1 MPRFTFVDVPLSKT
15 SKQMEILLSKGK
27 IRFRDRIYNLSDYR
41 DKYDSMDEGDF
52 YDFMEK
58 IYEED
63 RAMSDRKI
71 ASDIRQHQLTP
82 HGEWRETCDSAYDQ
96 MMGLESNESL
106 RELIQESRKRDRQR
120 RGKRRK

>member
-1 MPRFTFVDVPLSKT
+1 MPRFTFIETPLSRT
-15 SKQMEILLSKGK
+15 SKQMEILHAKGK
-27 IRFRDRIYNLSDYR
+27 IRFRDRLYNLSDYR
-41 DKYDSMDEGDF
+41 DKYDSLDEGDF

-71 ASDIRQHQLTP
+71 SSDLRQHQLTS
-82 HGEWRETCDSAYDQ
+82 HKDWRETCDAAYDQ
-96 MMGLESNESL
+96 MMGLESNPSL
-106 RELIQESRKRDRQR
+106 RELILESRQRDRQR

>member
-1 MPRFTFVDVPLSKT
+1 L
-15 SKQMEILLSKGK
+15 
-27 IRFRDRIYNLSDYR
+27 
-41 DKYDSMDEGDF
+41 DEGDF

-71 ASDIRQHQLTP
+71 SSDLRQHQLTS
-82 HGEWRETCDSAYDQ
+82 HKDWRETCDAAYDQ
-96 MMGLESNESL
+96 MMGLESNPSL
-106 RELIQESRKRDRQR
+106 RELILESRQRDRQR

>member
-1 MPRFTFVDVPLSKT
+1 MPRFTFVEVPVSKT
-15 SKQMEILLSKGK
+15 SKQMEILLAKGK
-27 IRFRDRIYNLSDYR
+27 IRFRDRLYNLSDYR

-63 RAMSDRKI
+63 RAMSDKKI
-71 ASDIRQHQLTP
+71 SSDLRQHQLTS
-82 HGEWRETCDSAYDQ
+82 HADWRDTCDAAYNQ
-96 MMGLESNESL
+96 MMGLETNPAL
-106 RELIQESRKRDRQR
+106 KELIVESRKRDRQR